1 MSSFLII
8 TASCCAIKGNTFDGS
23 CSSFTHIAPFSATAG
38 FEVVIKRSTS
48 ASSCGSSTLTFTLAI
63 AENSGL
69 TAEFTAAFLSG
80 ITGIQPATINNST
93 AYIQR
98 WLKSLKDDKKLL
110 LTAASQAQRACDYI
124 LNINPITGEKAL

>member
-1 MSSFLII
+1 M
-8 TASCCAIKGNTFDGS
+8 
-23 CSSFTHIAPFSATAG
+23 
-38 FEVVIKRSTS
+38 IKRSTS

-93 AYIQR
+93 AYIQG